1 MRDGVDADHGHA
13 SNVVGGGP
21 LAALRHLVEVLAAD
35 RGSPP
40 LTPGEIVATG
50 TLTRALPI
58 KSAERWSTR
67 LDGLL
72 LAASGSDL
80 FRTPGRHPPATDY
93 CRHFLAQIARA
104 QLGPGRSTAA
114 MQDTLLSSKP
124 TMSPRSQVPFTANS
138 LVPHLA
144 THRPPE
150 AHRSTRTLRTDP
162 ASPRLPSGPGGPAGP
177 KGPAGPSCPMGPGG
191 PAGPIGPV

>member
-1 MRDGVDADHGHA
+1 MTA
-13 SNVVGGGP
+13 SLPHPGQRTPSGQRCWRTSAKH
-21 LAALRHLVEVLAAD
+21 LASSNSSERLTRSDEGMTARAPCATAAAD
-35 RGSPP
+35 QPPASSQQKPHATATRSPASQHPGSQQEPPP
-40 LTPGEIVATG
+40 LVPGEIVATG
-50 TLTRALPI
+50 KLTRALPI

-144 THRPPE
+144 THR
-150 AHRSTRTLRTDP
+150 
-162 ASPRLPSGPGGPAGP
+162 
-177 KGPAGPSCPMGPGG
+177 
-191 PAGPIGPV
+191 